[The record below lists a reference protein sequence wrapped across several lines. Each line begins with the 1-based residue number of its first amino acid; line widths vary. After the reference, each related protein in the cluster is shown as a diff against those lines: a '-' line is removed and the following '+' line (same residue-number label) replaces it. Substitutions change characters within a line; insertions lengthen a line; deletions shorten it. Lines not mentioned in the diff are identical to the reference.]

1 MSSGGG
7 PWVDKDIEAMG
18 LVRTRRC
25 ASASEH
31 RAEGGGGQGKAVLWS
46 RGRGGDTAWRE
57 GGLYTSLIH
66 DPLAALQHAAAHK
79 V

>member
-31 RAEGGGGQGKAVLWS
+31 RAEGGGGQA
-46 RGRGGDTAWRE
+46 RDRGGDAAWRE